1 MSKQTQNDDSDI
13 DDLLDG
19 KREREREHMLIAGV
33 LIHKKMSWIP

>member
-19 KREREREHMLIAGV
+19 KRERERVYAY
-33 LIHKKMSWIP
+33 SRSAYS

>member
-19 KREREREHMLIAGV
+19 KRERQRERVYAY
-33 LIHKKMSWIP
+33 SRSAYP

>member
-19 KREREREHMLIAGV
+19 KRERVYVYTRSAY
-33 LIHKKMSWIP
+33 P